1 MPLHIVPRDL
11 RSFGGCH
18 AIMAVA
24 LMIGNPATVAKAA

>member
-1 MPLHIVPRDL
+1 MRIAPRDL

-24 LMIGNPATVAKAA
+24 LMIGNPATVARAA